1 VLVAFVVAGLLAGVA
16 GLLDAPGRA
25 ASVDDGVVLGLE
37 GVAAALLGGLGSLRG
52 ALLGGL
58 AVGLVQS
65 VAVWAWGATLQDVAP
80 LTLLVVVLAL
90 RPQGLRA

>member
-1 VLVAFVVAGLLAGVA
+1 LEDEARRLSHSEEL
-16 GLLDAPGRA
+16 A
-25 ASVDDGVVLGLE
+25 ASATALYEAISGGDR
-37 GVAAALLGGLGSLRG
+37 ALLGGLGSLRG